1 MKKFLTMLLALSVV
15 FTYTVGTAFAT
26 TTSPQASAEA
36 KVAEQ
41 QAEMAKAVNEY
52 AVRVVYNQKSNLVS
66 APKLETEDTD
76 ANLTKAA
83 VDVAI
88 AKVISDYNEKIRIAG
103 ITALAD
109 NNFTTDDAA
118 NVEKAWKTDL
128 ADDAKIAGVV
138 FTTYATTL
146 YTKAVTDAK
155 TLAVAAIDAVNPA
168 LYSKAN
174 AEAIKVAAAAAKLA
188 ISNAANTKEGLAAV
202 KKALADFE
210 TAVKDLKPVADQEKA
225 LADYKVKANQELA
238 VKAADLKTKE
248 KADLEAITTNPESL
262 ANVIAEANT
271 KLAVLDAN
279 VANVLAFY
287 TNQIDAVVLKDTV
300 DLDAAQTAIEKVKAA
315 GITTLTYAK
324 GNASFYG
331 VVDQLT
337 SKDLLVKYANE
348 YAAQLK
354 NQFDVKTG
362 LATFNAATVDA
373 AVAKLVEEIN
383 ALSEDFNT
391 YSKIQAWMDKEEN
404 IPKASD
410 EATALG
416 KAKTAGIEKF
426 TTGDYVSSKWED
438 ANKEAVEALQ
448 KEYTAKVKAATSKT
462 EIDALV
468 KEAKE
473 KIDAYLTI
481 VQSDTVKTN
490 TLAAMKTLGYVDGTS
505 TVGSEANG
513 TLGAYAN
520 GVAAKNGGKYDSGQI
535 DAIVKEAAKTLYNA
549 VIAEKKALITDAEIQ
564 TVLKANYNKA
574 LAVIDG
580 LNSDEQLKAAAT
592 QVVETIKALH
602 TVATLENKD
611 QYLAAQKAVEAYMD
625 IPGANIGSISNKA
638 LLSAY
643 MTRIIGL
650 EKTAVEAQIN
660 ALPAVI
666 TVADKDAVEAA
677 RTAADAFEKAY
688 KEFDSSGKYDY
699 GYSALVTAK
708 LEAAEGKLT
717 DAKLVDAA
725 KKVAA
730 LPAIVTLENKDAV
743 KAARAAYDL
752 LNEQEK
758 AQFASGLLAKLE
770 AAEKTIASLQS
781 TAVETLKIKA
791 RSTAKKGSITV
802 KWTVKGDTTG
812 IDGYQIWKS
821 TKRSSGFKKAF
832 TTTKTSYKNTKG
844 LKKGTRYYYKVRAYK
859 VVDGKNV
866 YSDWSNKAYRIAK

>member
-66 APKLETEDTD
+66 APELKAEDTD

-109 NNFTTDDAA
+109 NNFTPEDATNVENAWKPALTGDAA
-118 NVEKAWKTDL
+118 ITK
-128 ADDAKIAGVV
+128 VV
-138 FTTYATTL
+138 FTDYVTTL

-168 LYSKAN
+168 LYGKAD
-174 AEAIKVAAAAAKLA
+174 AEAIKAAAAAAKLA

-210 TAVKDLKPVADQEKA
+210 TAVKTLKPVADQEKA
-225 LADYKVKANQELA
+225 LADYKVKANQALA
-238 VKAADLKTKE
+238 TLAADLKNKE

-300 DLDAAQTAIEKVKAA
+300 DLTAAQNAIDVVKGNGTA
-315 GITTLTYAK
+315 TLTYVK

-354 NQFDVKTG
+354 NQFDIKTG
-362 LATFNAATVDA
+362 LATYNAATVDA
-373 AVAKLVEEIN
+373 AVAKLVEKIN
-383 ALSEDFNT
+383 ALSVDVNT
-391 YSKIQAWMDKEEN
+391 YSKIKTWMDNGAN
-404 IPKASD
+404 IPVASA
-410 EATALG
+410 EADALG
-416 KAKTAGIEKF
+416 AAKTAGINAF

-473 KIDAYLTI
+473 KINAYLTI
-481 VQSDTVKTN
+481 VQSNTVKTN

-505 TVGSEANG
+505 TVGSEVNG

-520 GVAAKNGGKYDSGQI
+520 GVAAKNGGKYTSGQI
-535 DAIVKEAAKTLYNA
+535 EAIVKEAAKTLYNA

-592 QVVETIKALH
+592 QVVETIKALP

-611 QYLAAQKAVEAYMD
+611 QYLAAQKAVEAYME

-650 EKTAVEAQIN
+650 EKAAVEAQIK

-666 TVADKDAVEAA
+666 TVANKDAVEAA

-688 KEFDSSGKYDY
+688 KSFNAGNYNY
-699 GYSALVTAK
+699 GYVPLDLTNLVK
-708 LEAAEGKLT
+708 AEKSLT

-730 LPAIVTLENKDAV
+730 LPAVITLENKDAV
-743 KAARAAYDL
+743 KAARAAYDF
-752 LNEQEK
+752 LNEEEK
-758 AQFASGLLAKLE
+758 AKFAPGLLAKLE
-770 AAEKTIASLQS
+770 GAEKTIASLQT
-781 TAVETLKIKA
+781 TAVETLKITA
-791 RSTAKKGSITV
+791 SSTAKKGSMTV

-812 IDGYQIWKS
+812 IDGYQVWKS